1 MDISIYAQTLY
12 SSSFLRKTGG
22 NAKGSSGS
30 VFGKKSGKAAAK
42 TAEKSGVDSSRSEE
56 IREHIKNLSKKKTE
70 GPKTFVGVSQDK
82 VKGYLDLATTS
93 TSKKT
98 EKVKKPVRYSYKE
111 VSSKILRAKTSV
123 SAGQAVLAAKR
134 KVIEVRRQISSGD
147 GDAEELQLAL
157 THAKRMEMVARK
169 KKHNL
174 ELEEM
179 VVNTQRRDENMDKM
193 EEASDDIQSALV
205 SAEEE
210 KVTKEEDAIF
220 EERQEMLE
228 EAAEEAE
235 ERSAEASEEMLDKLN
250 KMISEF
256 GEEEL
261 KELEEEMEM
270 LENMEIIDPHMSEEE
285 LEELKRKHRAAESRA
300 IVKADMDYLKGMI
313 KHQMEK
319 GNSVSGSSS
328 AGNTFSMP
336 AVTYTSSVEVAMP
349 ALAETDGMTLDI
361 QI

>member
-1 MDISIYAQTLY
+1 MDITIYAQTLN
-12 SSSFLRKTGG
+12 SSSFLKKSGGNKKKSDNAAVRTTEKTGG
-22 NAKGSSGS
+22 NTG
-30 VFGKKSGKAAAK
+30 
-42 TAEKSGVDSSRSEE
+42 RSEE
-56 IREHIKNLSKKKTE
+56 MRELIKNLSTKKTE

-82 VKGYLDLATTS
+82 VKGYLDLSTSS

-111 VSSKILRAKTSV
+111 VSAKILRAKTSV

-169 KKHNL
+169 KKHHL

-210 KVTKEEDAIF
+210 KVTKEEDEIF

-228 EAAEEAE
+228 EAAAEAE
-235 ERSAEASEEMLDKLN
+235 ERSSEVSEEMLDKLN
-250 KMISEF
+250 KMISDF

-270 LENMEIIDPHMSEEE
+270 LESMEIIDPHMSEEE
-285 LEELKRKHRAAESRA
+285 LEDLKRKHRAAESRA

-319 GNSVSGSSS
+319 GNSVSGGSSG
-328 AGNTFSMP
+328 GNTFSMP
-336 AVTYTSSVEVAMP
+336 SVTYTSSVEVSMP
-349 ALAETDGMTLDI
+349 ALAGADGMTLDI

>member
-12 SSSFLRKTGG
+12 SSSTLQKTGG
-22 NAKGSSGS
+22 NTKGSSGS
-30 VFGKKSGKAAAK
+30 VFGKKSSKSVNQK
-42 TAEKSGVDSSRSEE
+42 AEKTGADPGRSEE
-56 IREHIKNLSKKKTE
+56 IRELIKNLNKKKTE
-70 GPKTFVGVSQDK
+70 GPKTFVGVSKDK
-82 VKGYLDLATTS
+82 EKGYLDLSTS
-93 TSKKT
+93 FTSKKA

-111 VSSKILRAKTSV
+111 VSAKILRAKNSV

-134 KVIEVRRQISSGD
+134 KVVEVRRQISSGD

-179 VVNTQRRDENMDKM
+179 VENTQRRDENMDKM
-193 EEASDDIQSALV
+193 EEAADDIQSALIY
-205 SAEEE
+205 AEEE
-210 KVTKEEDAIF
+210 KITSEEDAIF
-220 EERQEMLE
+220 EERQDMLE
-228 EAAEEAE
+228 EAAAEAE
-235 ERSAEASEEMLDKLN
+235 ERNAEAAEEMLDKLN

-319 GNSVSGSSS
+319 GNSVSGSFS

-336 AVTYTSSVEVAMP
+336 SVTYTSNVEVAMP
-349 ALAETDGMTLDI
+349 ALAGADGMALDI